1 MNDFINNN
9 NTNNNSNWDNIDER
23 DRIIAFIILYPL
35 RLFLYFLTVGVYIT
49 LIIYSLLN
57 RTYITGDFFYGKNS
71 SDNLNLIYS
80 VNALSG
86 KIIPLFYLGVLNII
100 LFVKKEKLPIGKD
113 NPYLFL
119 NLLKIPHM
127 KQVLWFRY
135 GFILLCAII
144 TNMKDKIVIK
154 CNSCCKIFKKGIVF
168 NICDEYNFLPTEHEP
183 CCLKLIEGDRKQ
195 YIKKGREEEIKLLNI
210 NENTDL
216 LAMNI

>member
-9 NTNNNSNWDNIDER
+9 NTNNNSDLDNLDER
-23 DRIIAFIILYPL
+23 DKIIVFIIVYPIK
-35 RLFLYFLTVGVYIT
+35 LFSNFLVVGQYIY

-86 KIIPLFYLGVLNII
+86 KMIPLFYLGILNII
-100 LFVKKEKLPIGKD
+100 LFEKKEKLPIGKD
-113 NPYLFL
+113 NPYFFL
-119 NLLKIPHM
+119 DLLKIPHM

-135 GFILLCAII
+135 LFILICALI

-154 CNSCCKIFKKGIVF
+154 CNSCCKICKKGIAF
-168 NICDEYNFLPTEHEP
+168 NLCDEYNFESREKEP
-183 CCLKLIEGDRKQ
+183 CCLKRLEGNRKE
-195 YIKKGREEEIKLLNI
+195 YIKKGREEEIRLLNI
-210 NENTDL
+210 KENTNL
-216 LAMNI
+216 LEVNI